1 MLKPICLLLCKGD
14 SFGTIP
20 IKSIPLLLFLDLDGD
35 TNIEMA
41 LRRVFFLSFLFNS
54 IITLGQV
61 STPKYS
67 NEFLS
72 IGVGARS
79 LAMSNSVVSNVSDG
93 TAAYWN
99 PAGLLNVTDK
109 YEISLMHSEYFAGI
123 ANFDF
128 AGIAIPVDTLSHLS
142 FSVIRFGIDDI
153 PDTRFL
159 YDANGA
165 INYDNI
171 RFFSA
176 ADYAFIF
183 SYARKL
189 NLLGGIRV
197 GGNFKVVHRSVGEF
211 ANAWGFGLDVGA
223 QKTIGSWDFG
233 VMLRDIT
240 GTFNAW
246 SHNTEMVEDVY
257 ALTGNV
263 IPVSTLEVTLPR
275 AIIGATRKFTF
286 GQKVGLLASVDLEM
300 TFDGKRNVAIKT
312 DLISVSPVIGLEAD
326 YAKLAFL
333 RLGAGKFQQVK
344 DFQNQMTTSWQP
356 TFGLGVKIKAL
367 RVDYA
372 MTDFSDSAEALYSH
386 VFSIAVGLNDKK
398 EE

>member
-1 MLKPICLLLCKGD
+1 
-14 SFGTIP
+14 
-20 IKSIPLLLFLDLDGD
+20 
-35 TNIEMA
+35 MA
-41 LRRVFFLSFLFNS
+41 
-54 IITLGQV
+54 QV
-61 STPKYS
+61 SAPKYS

-79 LAMSNSVVSNVSDG
+79 LGMSNSVTSNVSDG

-99 PAGLLNVTDK
+99 PAGLLKIQDK
-109 YEISLMHSEYFAGI
+109 YEVTLMHSEYFAGI
-123 ANFDF
+123 ANYDF
-128 AGIAIPVDTLSHLS
+128 IGFAMPIDTVSHLS

-189 NLLGGIRV
+189 RALGGIRV
-197 GGNFKVVHRSVGEF
+197 GGNFKVVHRKVGEF
-211 ANAWGFGLDVGA
+211 ASAWGFGLDVSA
-223 QKTIGSWDFG
+223 QKTLGNWELG
-233 VMLRDIT
+233 LMLRDIT

-246 SHNTEMVEDVY
+246 THNADLVEDVY

-263 IPVSTLEVTLPR
+263 IPVSSLEVTLPR
-275 AIIGATRKFTF
+275 AIFGVTRNFSF
-286 GQKVGLLASVDLEM
+286 GSKMGLLASLDVEM
-300 TFDGKRNVAIKT
+300 TFDGKRNVALKT
-312 DLISVSPVIGLEAD
+312 DFVSIAPMVGFELD
-326 YAKLAFL
+326 YSKIAFI
-333 RLGAGKFQQVK
+333 RLGAGKFQKVK
-344 DFQNQMTTSWQP
+344 DFNSVEMTSWQP
-356 TFGLGVKIKAL
+356 NFGIGVKVSAL

-372 MTDFSDSAEALYSH
+372 MTDFSDNAEALYSH
-386 VFSIAVGLNDKK
+386 VFSLSIGLNEAK
-398 EE
+398 